1 MECGKVSLAAM
12 QVFAELVYTQNFF
25 CDDKNVMKEVG
36 ELAVKFHLKDFFKT
50 PQWAT
55 TKLLLSS
62 PVLHSPPCTNQGQ

>member
-36 ELAVKFHLKDFFKT
+36 ELAVKFHLKDSLVAVT
-50 PQWAT
+50 RGEIM
-55 TKLLLSS
+55 
-62 PVLHSPPCTNQGQ
+62 HSKGACVGCFTIVF